1 MTAPHEKCN
10 ECDLS
15 ESCFD
20 CWLIHMTQQLDLFG
34 NVISNVTELQRQIDK
49 YRKLERE
56 LTRIYEQQSG
66 ECHAMVESLTRELN
80 NELARC

>member
-1 MTAPHEKCN
+1 
-10 ECDLS
+10 
-15 ESCFD
+15 
-20 CWLIHMTQQLDLFG
+20 MTQQLDLFG

-66 ECHAMVESLTRELN
+66 EYHTLIGSLTRELN
-80 NELARC
+80 HELARCK